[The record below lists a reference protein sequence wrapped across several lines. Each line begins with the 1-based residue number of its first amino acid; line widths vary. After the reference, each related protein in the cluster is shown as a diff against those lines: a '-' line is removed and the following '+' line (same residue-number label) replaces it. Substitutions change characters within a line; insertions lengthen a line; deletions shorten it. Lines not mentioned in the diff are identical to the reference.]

1 MRRLLPVITAL
12 LLSACTVQRTAVY
25 DPREYAPYAGT
36 GTGKITGQAFLKTVG
51 GDVKYAAGNMITL
64 HPVTSLTREWFEKMV
79 VQGVPLGAG
88 NPHSDDLR
96 RLVQA
101 DAEGRFTFD
110 HLPPGDYYVTTN
122 LTWGVPTSIGVTP
135 TGGIAH
141 AKTHVVNGQTTQVIV
156 TR

>member
-1 MRRLLPVITAL
+1 MRLLPFIAAL
-12 LLSACTVQRTAVY
+12 ILSACTVHRTAVY
-25 DPREYAPYAGT
+25 EPREYAPYAGT

-51 GDVKYAAGNMITL
+51 GDVKYAAGNLINL
-64 HPVTSLTREWFEKMV
+64 HPVTSLTREWFERMV
-79 VQGVPLGAG
+79 VQGVPLGEG

-96 RLVQA
+96 RLTQA

-122 LTWGVPTSIGVTP
+122 LTWGMPTSFGIMP
-135 TGGIAH
+135 TGGIAY
-141 AKTHVVNGQTTQVIV
+141 ARAHVENGQTATVIV